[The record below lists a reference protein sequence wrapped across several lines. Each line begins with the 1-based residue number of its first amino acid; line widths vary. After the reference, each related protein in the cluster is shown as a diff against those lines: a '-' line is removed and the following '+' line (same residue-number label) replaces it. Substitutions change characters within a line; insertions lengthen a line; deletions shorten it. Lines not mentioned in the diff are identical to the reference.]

1 MLDDLV
7 QVQFLL
13 VCLFRLSAY
22 RLVSVSALH
31 PFSVFVFLLGRR
43 PVRRFFVVQSVRSCV
58 YLPDRP
64 PARPPMRLS
73 LHSLVNQCFT
83 VCPLSSP
90 PVSLFKSRLFLREL
104 R

>member
-31 PFSVFVFLLGRR
+31 PFSLFVFLLGRR

-58 YLPDRP
+58 YLPGP
-64 PARPPMRLS
+64 LAHPPMRLS
-73 LHSLVNQCFT
+73 VSSLPGQSVFHRL
-83 VCPLSSP
+83 PA
-90 PVSLFKSRLFLREL
+90 LFPTRLIVQIAFILA
-104 R
+104 